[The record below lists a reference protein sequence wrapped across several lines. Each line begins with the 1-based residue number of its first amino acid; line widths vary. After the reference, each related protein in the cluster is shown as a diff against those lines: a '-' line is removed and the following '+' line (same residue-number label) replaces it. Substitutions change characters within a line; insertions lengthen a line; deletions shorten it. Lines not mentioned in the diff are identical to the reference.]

1 MSIHRPRRQRA
12 AGILRS
18 AASVLCVLVCQ
29 TLWGQQP
36 IPLWPATPPGDSNL
50 QLEEERDTSGADAGK
65 VAGRPVIRLANVSQ
79 PTLEVFPPAAGTGN
93 GTAVVI
99 CPGGGH
105 RILAYDLEGTE
116 VARWLQARGI
126 TAFVLKYRV
135 PARPERPRWEAAVQ
149 DAQRAMSLVRASAEK
164 WSIDPKRI
172 GILGF
177 SAGGQTAALAAV
189 REDRLYE
196 SVDEADLVSMRPD
209 FAILIYPAYLV
220 DPSDQ
225 TRLAQEVT
233 VTDKSPPMF
242 LVHTWDDPVTP
253 QSSLLLAAELR
264 RVGVPAELH
273 LFDRGGHGYGMRA
286 TDLAVT
292 GWPRLCERWLQEGN
306 LLQSPGSSIT
316 ALLERQQAAWNRGDI
331 EAFMSDYWQSDDL
344 TFSSGGK
351 ITRGFQGTLDRYRQ
365 RYPTAERMGKTTFSD
380 LEIRILD
387 DTNALVL
394 GRWSL
399 ERGEEKMEGNF
410 SLVLRQIEGQWKII
424 HDHTSLLAAE

>member
-1 MSIHRPRRQRA
+1 MPIYLTQQQ
-12 AGILRS
+12 S
-18 AASVLCVLVCQ
+18 AASLLRAAATALCVLVGP

-36 IPLWPATPPGDSNL
+36 TVLWPAAPPGDTNL
-50 QLEEERDTSGADAGK
+50 QLEEERDTSGPDAGK
-65 VAGRPVIRLANVSQ
+65 VAGLPVIRLANVSK
-79 PTLEVFPPAAGTGN
+79 PTLEIFPPAAGTGN

-116 VARWLQARGI
+116 VARWLQAQGI

-149 DAQRAMSLVRASAEK
+149 DAQRAMSLVRAGAEK
-164 WSIDPKRI
+164 WSIDPKKI

-189 REDRLYE
+189 REDRLYD
-196 SVDEADLVSMRPD
+196 SVDEADQVSMRPD

-233 VTDKSPPMF
+233 VTDRSPPMF
-242 LVHTWDDPVTP
+242 LVHAWDDPVTP
-253 QSSLLLAAELR
+253 QSSLLLAAALR

-286 TDLAVT
+286 TELAVT
-292 GWPRLCERWLQEGN
+292 GWPRLCERWLRESN
-306 LLQSPGSSIT
+306 LLPSPVDSIT
-316 ALLERQQAAWNRGDI
+316 ALLDRQQAAWNRGDI
-331 EAFMSDYWQSDDL
+331 EGFMSDYWQSPDL

-380 LEIRILD
+380 LEIRTLD
-387 DTNALVL
+387 DGTALVL

-399 ERGEEKMEGNF
+399 EREGEQKGGNF
-410 SLVLRQIEGQWKII
+410 SLVLRQIEGHWKII
-424 HDHTSLLAAE
+424 HDHTSLLVAE